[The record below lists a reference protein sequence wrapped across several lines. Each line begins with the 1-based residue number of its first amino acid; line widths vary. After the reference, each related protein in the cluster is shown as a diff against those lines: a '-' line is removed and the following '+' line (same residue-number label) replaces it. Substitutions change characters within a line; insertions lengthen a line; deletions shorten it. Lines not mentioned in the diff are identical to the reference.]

1 MTENIPDVEG
11 NIDHKKALERL
22 GLSSGEINAYFSVAG
37 KGVCL
42 MSEIAK
48 HAHVEMDEAKTIVS
62 KLIEKGLLK
71 EIPGRTIRF
80 QALPPYS
87 ALLNQL
93 EAFRDYVAELRDEV
107 PQQLE
112 NEFSRFEEGF
122 ARVSGLE
129 DFKRFVT
136 DVKDKIPQ
144 RLNKK
149 FTELAQEF
157 EKFEQIKDFEK
168 YIGEIKNSAPMELS
182 QKFEEFSK
190 EFDNLKSIEEF
201 KNFVSRIREKAR
213 TELKDRFDSLETEF
227 TELRALEDLKGKFT
241 EIKTTVPQKLRGS
254 FSKFQEDFKDV
265 AELTSFKDFVGDVK
279 KSLPRKINAEF
290 TQIENQ
296 FNQLQQLQ
304 DFENFVRDITA
315 QVPKEMVQ
323 KFEGF
328 ENKFRSVSG
337 LEEFKDFLTN
347 LKRNVPQELE
357 DEFQDFETAIK
368 GIKSDILNTET
379 QLMGNYQKIMG
390 DIFNEFID
398 AFVSEVVMERVESLK
413 EMFQEEVIK
422 GVEEILGKVLL
433 KTQTMSNEVLDS
445 FDQLRKWLMEE
456 VISGLKSSLEAVNQ
470 KVIEASKGVTD
481 GFNRLK
487 KWITQQV
494 TQDLEKTLSEV
505 ESGAMEASQRVIGAI
520 DTLQNWFDE
529 KVIAGLE
536 KILTNMEKKLG
547 DVAQKASESLQDVE
561 GWFVDDAIEGI
572 EATLEE
578 TQNSVEQV
586 TVEVQNSLDEL
597 ESWFRGEAVNQLEE
611 VLENIEGRIHGAT
624 KEVLTGFDE
633 MKSWV
638 SEDVII
644 TIKDTLDDVT
654 QKVRAASSEI
664 DKEVQKLKTM
674 FQGRVVEN
682 TFNMLSGIED
692 RLWESE
698 ATMKAFWDKALSE
711 VAFRFQEV
719 WFVQGA
725 DAMVGEI
732 SQIVGRVKS
741 KLFIVAPR
749 LEDIDFVPIRN
760 LSHRI
765 NVRIAANIDP
775 NSTEEMNIL
784 KEFIERTNFA
794 FRHYP
799 DENIWGV
806 SKDMEEIILGAV
818 SGFDVAGIGS
828 VINEHIK
835 NFNPVLERAWMK
847 GTPIKSMDDAQMIQA
862 KRAPRK
868 IERDIAVTDTNI
880 PAPSTTTQPSGEGD
894 TESIS
899 PQYISEAFSEQKKEA
914 AKEIKAKLENLN
926 SFIKKNP
933 TKGELGSK
941 LNELKENI
949 INSYGFSRLVFD
961 ISKISRDLLRDPKN
975 VLSDS
980 EIVKLKNSIK
990 EWKEKL

>member
-1 MTENIPDVEG
+1 
-11 NIDHKKALERL
+11 
-22 GLSSGEINAYFSVAG
+22 
-37 KGVCL
+37 
-42 MSEIAK
+42 
-48 HAHVEMDEAKTIVS
+48 
-62 KLIEKGLLK
+62 
-71 EIPGRTIRF
+71 
-80 QALPPYS
+80 
-87 ALLNQL
+87 
-93 EAFRDYVAELRDEV
+93 
-107 PQQLE
+107 
-112 NEFSRFEEGF
+112 
-122 ARVSGLE
+122 
-129 DFKRFVT
+129 
-136 DVKDKIPQ
+136 
-144 RLNKK
+144 
-149 FTELAQEF
+149 
-157 EKFEQIKDFEK
+157 
-168 YIGEIKNSAPMELS
+168 
-182 QKFEEFSK
+182 
-190 EFDNLKSIEEF
+190 
-201 KNFVSRIREKAR
+201 
-213 TELKDRFDSLETEF
+213 LKD
-227 TELRALEDLKGKFT
+227 KFT

-254 FSKFQEDFKDV
+254 FSNFQQQFKDV
-265 AELTSFKDFVGDVK
+265 AGLTGFKDFVGDVK
-279 KSLPRKINAEF
+279 QSLPRKINAEF

-296 FNQLQQLQ
+296 FTQLQQLQ
-304 DFENFVRDITA
+304 DFENFVRNITA
-315 QVPKEMVQ
+315 QVPKEMVN
-323 KFEGF
+323 KFKGF
-328 ENKFRSVSG
+328 EDKFRSVSG
-337 LEEFKDFLTN
+337 LEEFKEFLTD
-347 LKRNVPQELE
+347 LKRNIPQELE
-357 DEFQDFETAIK
+357 DEFEDFETAIK

-390 DIFNEFID
+390 DIFNEFIN
-398 AFVSEVVMERVESLK
+398 AFVSDVVMERVESLK
-413 EMFQEEVIK
+413 GMFQEKVIE
-422 GVEEILGKVLL
+422 GVQDILGKVLL
-433 KTQTMSNEVLDS
+433 KTQTMSTEVLDS
-445 FDQLRKWLMEE
+445 FDQLRKWLMDE

-470 KVIEASKGVTD
+470 KVIKASSGVTD

-487 KWITQQV
+487 EWITQQV
-494 TQDLEKTLSEV
+494 TQDLERTLSEV
-505 ESGAMEASQRVIGAI
+505 ESGAMEASQKVIGAI

-536 KILTNMEKKLG
+536 TILTNMEVKLG
-547 DVAQKASESLQDVE
+547 DVAQKATESLQDVK
-561 GWFVDDAIEGI
+561 GWFVKDAIEGI

-586 TVEVQNSLDEL
+586 TVEVQNSLKQL
-597 ESWFRGEAVNQLEE
+597 ESWFRGEAVNQLKE
-611 VLENIEGRIHGAT
+611 VLQNIEGRIHGAT

-644 TIKDTLDDVT
+644 TIQETLNDVT

-760 LSHRI
+760 LSNRI

-775 NSTEEMNIL
+775 DSPEEMDIL
-784 KEFIERTNFA
+784 KEFMDKHNFS
-794 FRHYP
+794 FRNYP

-818 SGFDVAGIGS
+818 SGIDVAGIGS
-828 VINEHIK
+828 VIDEHIK
-835 NFNPVLERAWMK
+835 NFNPVLETAWMK
-847 GTPIKSMDDAQMIQA
+847 GKPIKSLDDARMIQV

-868 IERDIAVTDTNI
+868 LEREIAATDTNI
-880 PAPSTTTQPSGEGD
+880 PASSSITSPSKSGAS
-894 TESIS
+894 ESVS
-899 PQYISEAFSEQKKEA
+899 PEYISNTFAEQKKEA
-914 AKEIKAKLENLN
+914 SKQIKAKLEDLTA
-926 SFIKKNP
+926 FIGKNP
-933 TKGELGSK
+933 QKGELGSK
-941 LNELKENI
+941 LDELKESI

-961 ISKISRDLLRDPKN
+961 ISKVSRSLLHDPKK

-980 EIVKLKNSIK
+980 EMVRLKNSVK